1 MEKTK
6 LNKFISKYFLN
17 GIVDSVIWHSNG
29 NLSTKFVDDTKS
41 LVGEV
46 SCDKASFPN
55 GEFGINQTSKLRS
68 LLNVVGENVSIDIK
82 SKDNVATMMNVFDS
96 GVNVN
101 YMLSDTQVIPKVP
114 VLKSLP
120 DWDLVLNVNDTFID
134 NFIKASS
141 ALSDVKEFAVI
152 TKDNK
157 VTFVIGHSNINTTK
171 VAVNIDAKV
180 YGNIGVT
187 YFSAQHL
194 KEVLLANKEAKTGK
208 IDISEK
214 GLAKITFNIDDFKS
228 TYFLISKQDT
238 NN

>member
-46 SCDKASFPN
+46 LCEKSSFPN

-152 TKDNK
+152 TKDNT
-157 VTFVIGHSNINTTK
+157 VTFVVGHSNINTTK
-171 VAVNIDAKV
+171 VAVNIDSKV
-180 YGNIGVT
+180 YGNIGVI

-194 KEVLLANKEAKTGK
+194 KEILLANKEAKTGR